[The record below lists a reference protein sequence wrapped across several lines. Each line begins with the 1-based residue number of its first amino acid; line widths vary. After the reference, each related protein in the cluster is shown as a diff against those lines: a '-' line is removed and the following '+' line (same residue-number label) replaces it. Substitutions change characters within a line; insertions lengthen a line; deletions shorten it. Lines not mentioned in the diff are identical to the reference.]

1 MANDEAVNGQIGKLV
16 TSDQRPA
23 TSNQQPAN
31 LKSQISK
38 FEGFP
43 AGDLRFTSVPDLFF
57 AELLPAIDD
66 LVELKVTLHVI
77 WLRQREGRQVVTWAE
92 LAADET
98 LARGL
103 AAVGDDPDRLLM
115 EGLAWAVARGSLLQ
129 ATIQSEAGP
138 QDVYVLNSEGGRRAL
153 ARIQGGEVG
162 TVGTTVVD
170 RPDVGPRP
178 NIFELYEDNI
188 GLLSPILADELRDAE
203 ATYPA
208 DWIEDAFRIAVANN
222 VRKWRYIQAILE
234 RWATEGRDDGTSRR
248 DPETKRRW
256 YTDEEFELYFKH

>member
-1 MANDEAVNGQIGKLV
+1 MTNIDS
-16 TSDQRPA
+16 TS
-23 TSNQQPAN
+23 QQVSG
-31 LKSQISK
+31 LRSSISR

-43 AGDLRFTSVPDLFF
+43 AGELRFTSVPDLFF

-66 LVELKVTLHVI
+66 LAELKTTLHVI
-77 WLRQREGRQVVTWAE
+77 WLRQRGGQQVVTHAE

-103 AAVGDDPDRLLM
+103 ATLSDDVEAALDEALARAVT
-115 EGLAWAVARGSLLQ
+115 RGSLLR
-129 ATIQSEAGP
+129 ASIESETGP
-138 QDVYVLNSEGGRRAL
+138 QDVYALNSEGGRRAL
-153 ARIQGGEVG
+153 ARIQSGEVG
-162 TVGTTVVD
+162 AVGAAVVD
-170 RPDVGPRP
+170 RPSVEPRP

-234 RWATEGRDDGTSRR
+234 SWATKGRDDGTSRG
-248 DPETKRRW
+248 DTETKRRW
-256 YTDEEFELYFKH
+256 YTDEEFELFFEH